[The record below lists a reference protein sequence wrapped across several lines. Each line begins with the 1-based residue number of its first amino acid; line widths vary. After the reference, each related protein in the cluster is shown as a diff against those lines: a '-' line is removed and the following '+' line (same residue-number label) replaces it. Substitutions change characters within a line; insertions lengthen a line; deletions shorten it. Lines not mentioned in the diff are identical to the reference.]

1 MTCMRGFFRG
11 CGEPFKK
18 TKQIGIDERDRDHT
32 SASR

>member
-1 MTCMRGFFRG
+1 MRGFFRG
-11 CGEPFKK
+11 RGGPFKK